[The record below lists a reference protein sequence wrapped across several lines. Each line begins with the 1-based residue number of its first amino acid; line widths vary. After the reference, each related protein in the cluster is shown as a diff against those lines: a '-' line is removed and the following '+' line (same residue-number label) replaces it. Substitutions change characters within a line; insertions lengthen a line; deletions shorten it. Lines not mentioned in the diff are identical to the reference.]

1 MHVKHPGLQP
11 MSIVLWTMLVSE
23 WPCSEAGAPVSR
35 LTPVTLRGE
44 QSVMVLLLLK
54 VRKKSKLEG

>member
-1 MHVKHPGLQP
+1 
-11 MSIVLWTMLVSE
+11 MSVVLWTMLVSE

-35 LTPVTLRGE
+35 LRPVTLRGE